1 MANPSFLTAGNWDPT
16 EFKKIFPAQGQSF
29 YGSPQTAQNRIF
41 EIYEKYKTS
50 PQEDLSKLS
59 ENERILARYTGF
71 NPAQAAM
78 TSELQRINAEDASRL
93 SRENIDYAVSQQGKY
108 EKERDE
114 RRFKYGMLAN
124 LTQLPGQIFSQNAAY
139 KLLGSQMGTQSLAN
153 VLNTP
158 SANFVTAPF
167 QPQKYLS

>member
-1 MANPSFLTAGNWDPT
+1 MANPSFPTAGNWDPT
-16 EFKKIFPAQGQSF
+16 EFKKIFPTQGQSF
-29 YGSPQTAQNRIF
+29 YGSPQASQNRIF
-41 EIYEKYKTS
+41 ELFEKYKTS
-50 PQEDLSKLS
+50 PEDISKLS
-59 ENERILARYTGF
+59 EAGQIVARSMAF

-78 TSELQRINAEDASRL
+78 TAELQRINAEDASRL

-124 LTQLPGQIFSQNAAY
+124 LAQLPGQIFSQNAAY

-158 SANFVTAPF
+158 TPNFVTAPF

>member
-1 MANPSFLTAGNWDPT
+1 MANPSFPMAGNWDPT
-16 EFKKIFPAQGQSF
+16 DFKKIFPAQEQSF

-78 TSELQRINAEDASRL
+78 SAELQRINAEDASRL

-108 EKERDE
+108 DKERDE

-124 LTQLPGQIFSQNAAY
+124 LAQLPGQIFSQNAAY
-139 KLLGSQMGTQSLAN
+139 KLLGSEMGAKSLAS
-153 VLNTP
+153 VYGTP
-158 SANFVTAPF
+158 TPNFVTAAFPV
-167 QPQKYLS
+167 QKIL

>member
-1 MANPSFLTAGNWDPT
+1 MANPSFPTAGNWDPT
-16 EFKKIFPAQGQSF
+16 EFKKVFPAQEQSF
-29 YGSPQTAQNRIF
+29 YGPPQTAQNRIF
-41 EIYEKYKTS
+41 EIYEKYKT
-50 PQEDLSKLS
+50 PPEDISKLP
-59 ENERILARYTGF
+59 ENERIFARLMPNF

-114 RRFKYGMLAN
+114 RRFKLASLAN
-124 LTQLPGQIFSQNAAY
+124 LAQLPGQIFSQNAAY
-139 KLLGSQMGTQSLAN
+139 KILGSQMGTQSLAN

-158 SANFVTAPF
+158 SANFVTAAF